1 MKKVIYYLA
10 CGLLG
15 SALLTAHASDGN
27 LRIIADVV
35 KPTCNLQTK
44 SLTVGLGDL
53 DATELNKINATSA
66 WVPFKFKFS
75 DCVPSTYVWFEFEG
89 ETPDSSSGIFMLDNS
104 SGGAKGLGLQITRY
118 QMDELILYPNRSDYV
133 GSVSNSGEV
142 RLFARYKTYAIP
154 VTPGKANAT
163 IQFSVTYK

>member
-1 MKKVIYYLA
+1 
-10 CGLLG
+10 LG

>member
-1 MKKVIYYLA
+1 MKKVIYFLTG
-10 CGLLG
+10 GLLG

-27 LRIIADVV
+27 LRIIADIV

-104 SGGAKGLGLQITRY
+104 SESAKGLGLQISRY
-118 QMDELILYPNRSDYV
+118 QMDELIFYPNRSGYAD
-133 GSVSNSGEV
+133 SVSNSGEV
-142 RLFARYKTYAIP
+142 GLFARYKTYALPIAS
-154 VTPGKANAT
+154 GKANAT

>member
-10 CGLLG
+10 GGLLG